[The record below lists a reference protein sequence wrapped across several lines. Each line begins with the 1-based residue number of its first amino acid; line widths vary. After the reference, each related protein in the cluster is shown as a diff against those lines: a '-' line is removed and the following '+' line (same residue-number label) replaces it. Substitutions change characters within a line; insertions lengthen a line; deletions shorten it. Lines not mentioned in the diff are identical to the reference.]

1 MLSEGAFPSDMKPWR
16 LFLQEANTSRGIQFV
31 RWEGINSLPEPDKPS
46 TFDIPSGLLRGDI
59 LGGQSLDIKR
69 SATGD
74 PRMEG
79 SD

>member
-1 MLSEGAFPSDMKPWR
+1 MLGEGAFPSDMKPWR
-16 LFLQEANTSRGIQFV
+16 LFLQEANTSRCIQFV
-31 RWEGINSLPEPDKPS
+31 RWEGINSTTEPDEPS
-46 TFDIPSGLLRGDI
+46 AFDIPSGLLRGDL

-74 PRMEG
+74 TRVER